1 MIMDIK
7 EIKRRLCE
15 AVDNNAEKIIALGES
30 IFAEPE
36 MGFKEVKTAAKV
48 KKVLDDLGVAY
59 QDGVAIT
66 GVVAPLKGRN
76 SNVRLALMG
85 ELDAI
90 IAPGHRCADP
100 ETGAAHSC
108 GHHVQIATV
117 MGAAMALKESGVMS
131 ELDGDIVLM
140 AVPAEEGVE
149 LEYRQG
155 LIDQGKL
162 SFIGGKQEFIK
173 LGVFDDIDM
182 MLMQHTDNSRK
193 VAAGGGTGMGF
204 VAKLVY
210 YKGQESHAA
219 MPFQGINALQAAK
232 IGLIAIDAQR
242 ETFRDQDMVR
252 VHPIITKG
260 GDLVNVV
267 PADVRIETFCRAN
280 NMAAVEDASRKVNR
294 ALKAGADAVGAEV
307 KIVDIPGYMT
317 PYECPEMKAI
327 VEQNLADIY
336 GAENVVPGMGYTTEA
351 NDVAHLIPTV
361 HCTIGGAEGIA
372 HSSNYEIAD
381 KDSAYIKATKMLLCS
396 AVDLLANGAEKG
408 LSVKKNFQAPMTKE
422 QYLREWGKL
431 KL

>member
-1 MIMDIK
+1 MDIK

-182 MLMQHTDNSRK
+182 MLM
-193 VAAGGGTGMGF
+193 
-204 VAKLVY
+204 
-210 YKGQESHAA
+210 
-219 MPFQGINALQAAK
+219 
-232 IGLIAIDAQR
+232 
-242 ETFRDQDMVR
+242 
-252 VHPIITKG
+252 
-260 GDLVNVV
+260 
-267 PADVRIETFCRAN
+267 
-280 NMAAVEDASRKVNR
+280 
-294 ALKAGADAVGAEV
+294 
-307 KIVDIPGYMT
+307 
-317 PYECPEMKAI
+317 
-327 VEQNLADIY
+327 
-336 GAENVVPGMGYTTEA
+336 
-351 NDVAHLIPTV
+351 
-361 HCTIGGAEGIA
+361 
-372 HSSNYEIAD
+372 
-381 KDSAYIKATKMLLCS
+381 
-396 AVDLLANGAEKG
+396 
-408 LSVKKNFQAPMTKE
+408 
-422 QYLREWGKL
+422 
-431 KL
+431 

>member
-1 MIMDIK
+1 MDIK

-100 ETGAAHSC
+100 E
-108 GHHVQIATV
+108 
-117 MGAAMALKESGVMS
+117 
-131 ELDGDIVLM
+131 
-140 AVPAEEGVE
+140 
-149 LEYRQG
+149 
-155 LIDQGKL
+155 
-162 SFIGGKQEFIK
+162 
-173 LGVFDDIDM
+173 
-182 MLMQHTDNSRK
+182 
-193 VAAGGGTGMGF
+193 
-204 VAKLVY
+204 
-210 YKGQESHAA
+210 
-219 MPFQGINALQAAK
+219 
-232 IGLIAIDAQR
+232 
-242 ETFRDQDMVR
+242 
-252 VHPIITKG
+252 
-260 GDLVNVV
+260 
-267 PADVRIETFCRAN
+267 
-280 NMAAVEDASRKVNR
+280 
-294 ALKAGADAVGAEV
+294 AGADAVGAEV